1 MTGDAKGS
9 WTEQKNGTAF
19 YLANGKKFLS
29 VTNDVVELKVKD
41 PKIAAGQLWYKG
53 KNSKGYFTLK
63 NKETSQLLRATRK
76 GVFAV
81 KGENTAAFP
90 WYVSLVILSGIS
102 QNSLRILLGFFWGFF
117 WEFFG
122 DIFGREVFGKDVFV
136 REGHLWGCL

>member
-1 MTGDAKGS
+1 MIK
-9 WTEQKNGTAF
+9 
-19 YLANGKKFLS
+19 GKK
-29 VTNDVVELKVKD
+29 
-41 PKIAAGQLWYKG
+41 
-53 KNSKGYFTLK
+53 NSEGYFTLK

-102 QNSLRILLGFFWGFF
+102 QNSLRILLRFFWGFF

-122 DIFGREVFGKDVFV
+122 DIFGREN
-136 REGHLWGCL
+136 LWEGCLWEGRTSLRILALV